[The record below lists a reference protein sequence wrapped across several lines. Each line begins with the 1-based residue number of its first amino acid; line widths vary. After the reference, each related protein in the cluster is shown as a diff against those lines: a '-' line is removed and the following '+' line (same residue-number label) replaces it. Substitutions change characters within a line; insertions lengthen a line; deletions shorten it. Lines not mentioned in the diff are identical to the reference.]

1 MEDLRAIC
9 FGSLKMQEK
18 KISRESVESLCK
30 EEKEAGISKESARRQ
45 YTDP

>member
-18 KISRESVESLCK
+18 KNRESVESLCK
-30 EEKEAGISKESARRQ
+30 SEEKEAGI
-45 YTDP
+45 